1 MILRR
6 IVPPYSVADFTE
18 RGGKAPERAEEAF
31 LAQGPGV
38 NVVELLLGRNKNGAV
53 SRAIFSNSVPLTRH
67 CDEAT

>member
-38 NVVELLLGRNKNGAV
+38 NVVELLPTRNKNGAV
-53 SRAIFSNSVPLTRH
+53 SRAISSKSVPLNPH
-67 CDEAT
+67 CEEAT